1 MCVKLP
7 PGDSNTG
14 PCPPH
19 STSTYTCGVTI
30 SPRVCSDLIQGSHS
44 PSLQLAIITSLPF
57 YFPLYFISISTMS
70 FASSSIKILAKF
82 NSMYK
87 LISSRSSHNFA
98 ATLVVCPIALAQPFA
113 QSPLEFQIIPPQPT
127 VPRLP
132 KEKSLEFN
140 LYQFSKGWYYYT

>member
-87 LISSRSSHNFA
+87 LISSRSSHSFTTSSSIKTLAKFNSMHRLISSRSSHSFA
-98 ATLVVCPIALAQPFA
+98 DTWVVCPIALA
-113 QSPLEFQIIPPQPT
+113 
-127 VPRLP
+127 
-132 KEKSLEFN
+132 
-140 LYQFSKGWYYYT
+140 